1 MVKNLLTTILT
12 GLPFIVL
19 NGGDFYHMMDWG
31 HHMMDWWGIPYMGLW
46 WIGVWIAQLIIA
58 FLVLRDCERRKM
70 NGLLWFIIII
80 LPWIGILFIIG
91 YLIIRR
97 EEDEVKESLDDA
109 HKILDERYAK
119 GEITRREYQQAKMD
133 IEEMRRKYEP
143 KQYS

>member
-1 MVKNLLTTILT
+1 LVKNLLTTILT

-19 NGGDFYHMMDWG
+19 NGGDFYHMMNWG

-58 FLVLRDCERRKM
+58 FLV
-70 NGLLWFIIII
+70 
-80 LPWIGILFIIG
+80 IIG